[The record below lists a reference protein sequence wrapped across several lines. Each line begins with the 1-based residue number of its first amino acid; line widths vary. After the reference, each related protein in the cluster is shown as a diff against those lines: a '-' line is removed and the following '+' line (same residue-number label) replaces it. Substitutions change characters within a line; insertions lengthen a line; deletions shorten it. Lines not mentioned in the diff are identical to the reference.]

1 MSKNIAI
8 LKILSLQ
15 AKVKTSE
22 DIIDIKLN
30 ELVLLK

>member
-1 MSKNIAI
+1 MPKNIAI
-8 LKILSLQ
+8 LKILSLY
-15 AKVKTSE
+15 AKVKTDE

>member
-1 MSKNIAI
+1 MPKNIAI

>member
-1 MSKNIAI
+1 MLKNIAI